1 MKSTGKTHIGGFFYF
16 SYFSSVWK
24 VGFFYQMIF
33 FLFENFGIKIDQNPC
48 NSPNFDQI
56 QRCKDSKPKKRKK
69 IKKMADKERTATAA
83 FLPRGL
89 GKGGAKGRHSSAQS
103 QVGCNPENPGFF
115 PSLIQ
120 Q

>member
-1 MKSTGKTHIGGFFYF
+1 MS
-16 SYFSSVWK
+16 
-24 VGFFYQMIF
+24 F
-33 FLFENFGIKIDQNPC
+33 FLVETFGIKIDQNTC

-89 GKGGAKGRHSSAQS
+89 GKGGGEREAFER
-103 QVGCNPENPGFF
+103 PEPGGLQPGKPGVFSF
-115 PSLIQ
+115 TV
-120 Q
+120 